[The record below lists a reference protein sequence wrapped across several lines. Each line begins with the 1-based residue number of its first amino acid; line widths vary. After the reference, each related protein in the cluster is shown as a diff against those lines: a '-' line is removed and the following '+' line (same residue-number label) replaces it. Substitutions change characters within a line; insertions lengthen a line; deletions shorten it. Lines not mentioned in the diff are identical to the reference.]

1 MRQPTSKLWLWI
13 VIGPM
18 LALVPIVALQGPAH
32 IIPVDVLNAAFVGV
46 YWCWLLARRE
56 TVSFP
61 LLGPIWLLL
70 LGSCLALYGATYR
83 ATGVLTIVEEVY
95 LYVWFVTLAHLLTRA
110 NLPQVIEF
118 WAVVGA
124 GLGLA
129 SFADLHRH
137 VLGGILLE
145 GCCRAQGTFENPNMF
160 GDYLVDTFFLVW
172 AAAASGRRR
181 LYLALP
187 AVLAGILATGSN
199 GATLALACGGMTT
212 FAWHNMR
219 RLLPALGLALV
230 LGAVVLGILGTQRDE
245 AQEAL
250 AALASRERGEVGG
263 AAEKGYVERTEI
275 WSEAIE
281 LIRRTPMGVGPG
293 NFSQLSGTVSGTYNS
308 AHNEY
313 LGQMVERG
321 PLGLA
326 AWCALLAVVCGWLGR
341 MQGAARP
348 SPLAVEPLWGLVAAI
363 AVHALVVE
371 LSHFRHVW
379 FALAIVAAALA
390 RSTRDHRV
398 PAAVVWSP
406 PRAAALE
413 VA

>member
-1 MRQPTSKLWLWI
+1 MQEHTSRLGRSII
-13 VIGPM
+13 VGPM

-32 IIPVDVLNAAFVGV
+32 VIPVDVLNAAFVAV

-56 TVSFP
+56 TVGFP

-70 LGSCLALYGATYR
+70 FGSCLALYGAAYR
-83 ATGVLTIVEEVY
+83 GTGVLTIVEEVY
-95 LYVWFVTLAHLLTRA
+95 LYVWFVTLAHFLTRA
-110 NLPQVIEF
+110 NLPQVIEI
-118 WAVVGA
+118 WAVIA
-124 GLGLA
+124 GGIGLL

-160 GDYLVDTFFLVW
+160 GDYLVVSFFLVW
-172 AAAASGRRR
+172 AAAAAGRRR

-187 AVLAGILATGSN
+187 ALLAGILATGSN
-199 GATLALACGGMTT
+199 GATLALASGAATA
-212 FAWHNMR
+212 FAWRSMR
-219 RLLPALGLALV
+219 RPLPALGLALV
-230 LGAVVLGILGTQRDE
+230 LGAVVLGILGSQRDE

-250 AALASRERGEVGG
+250 AAFASRERGEVGG
-263 AAEKGYVERTEI
+263 AAEKGYVERTAI
-275 WSEAIE
+275 WTEAIE
-281 LIRRTPMGVGPG
+281 LIRRAPMGVGPG

-341 MQGAARP
+341 MRGAARQL
-348 SPLAVEPLWGLVAAI
+348 PLAVEPLWGLVAAI

-371 LSHFRHVW
+371 VSHFRHVW
-379 FALAIVAAALA
+379 FALAVVAATLA

-398 PAAVVWSP
+398 PAVVVWAP